1 MQLEDISV
9 KIRPRNP
16 WEAMDLG
23 LVMARK
29 WWKAVFLPWL
39 IISSVIF
46 LTLSFIFSDRLWLA
60 YLIFWWLKPF
70 YDRVLLHI
78 FSQALFA
85 EPPTLRQTLNTI
97 PGLFK
102 TGLFI
107 NLTFLRINVF
117 RSFHLP
123 VWQLEGLRGKDRRE
137 RINVL
142 SGRTGSHAFAL
153 TVICILFEILLWASL
168 LGLIALFTPADSD
181 FSIFDS
187 MFSDNPP
194 AWFDIIDNLTGYI
207 AILIIEPIY
216 VAAGFMLYI
225 NRRTQLEGWDIELA
239 FRRINNRLKKLLA
252 GTTSSLLA
260 IIIIFSFTPQPVLAT
275 ENNPE
280 DESVASTR
288 LPAHKSPDV
297 IEQILQRDEFSQV
310 KQKQMWLPKKKDK
323 EEKDPDFSGWE
334 WLGEWF
340 ENLGTF
346 FQWMA
351 TSFRA
356 LLWLS
361 IAVLIGLLIIYRDRW
376 LHLFTREKQR
386 VSEYQPP
393 EQLFGLEI
401 NPESLP
407 DDIAATAREK
417 LLAGKYRD
425 ALGLLYRGAL
435 SVMINQ
441 DRLELDESHTE
452 GDVLNLA
459 SPKLDAQ
466 RKNYLQ
472 TLTRFWQQ
480 IAYAHRNPDKEKSL
494 QLCEQWIQ
502 FEVKP

>member
-23 LVMARK
+23 LVLVRK
-29 WWKAVFLPWL
+29 WWKAVFVPWL
-39 IISSVIF
+39 IVSGVIF
-46 LTLSFIFSDRLWLA
+46 LALSFIFSDKLWLA

-70 YDRVLLHI
+70 YDRILLHI

-85 EPPTLRQTLNTI
+85 EPPTLRQTLNAI

-137 RINVL
+137 RLNVL
-142 SGRTGSHAFAL
+142 SGRTGSHALAL
-153 TVICILFEILLWASL
+153 TIISMLFEILLWASL

-187 MFSDNPP
+187 LFNENPP
-194 AWFDIIDNLTGYI
+194 AWFSIIDNLTGYI
-207 AILIIEPIY
+207 AVLIIEPIY

-239 FRRINNRLKKLLA
+239 FRRINNRLKNLLT
-252 GTTSSLLA
+252 GTASALLA
-260 IIIIFSFTPQPVLAT
+260 IIIIFSFTSQPAFAA

-288 LPAHKSPDV
+288 LPAHKSPEV
-297 IEQILQRDEFSQV
+297 IEHILQRDEFSQV
-310 KQKQMWLPKKKDK
+310 KQKQMWLPKKKDEK
-323 EEKDPDFSGWE
+323 EKDPNLSGWE

-340 ENLGTF
+340 KNLGTF
-346 FQWMA
+346 FQWIA
-351 TSFRA
+351 ASFRA

-361 IAVLIGLLIIYRDRW
+361 LAVLIGLIIIYRDRW

-417 LLAGKYRD
+417 LMAGEYRD

-459 SPKLDAQ
+459 DPKLNSQ
-466 RKNYLQ
+466 RKDYLQ
-472 TLTRFWQQ
+472 TLTRLWQQ
-480 IAYAHRNPDKEKSL
+480 VAYAHRDPDKEKSL
-494 QLCEQWIQ
+494 QLCEQWMQ
-502 FEVKP
+502 FEVKS